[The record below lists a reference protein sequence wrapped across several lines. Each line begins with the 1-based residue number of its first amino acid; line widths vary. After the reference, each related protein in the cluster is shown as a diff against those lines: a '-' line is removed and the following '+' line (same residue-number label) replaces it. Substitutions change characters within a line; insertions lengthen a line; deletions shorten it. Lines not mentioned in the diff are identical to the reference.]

1 VHRHAAD
8 FLKIKI
14 LFVAC
19 WKESRGIRSQTITK
33 LFVSLKIQTNKMAR
47 YDFAQSLAGLCEK
60 VLRSAKDL
68 AGKNYAFLLG
78 RQTGALDFILSPD
91 NGGLK
96 AEYVQKANKIVQTR
110 LTYKRRT
117 KPCEILTGTQ
127 AKETGICDTAY
138 ESEEKEVTVS
148 LDDRIATQPRKFTND
163 RMMQICQDTDSFIQ
177 EFLMSDMR
185 ALREKLDEIILAR
198 MATDIGYKIRQN
210 GTTVGQDQYTDVQLL
225 GTVNAQPYPLMGNYQ
240 AGLIQDY
247 YNMQFNGVPAII
259 GQGNLQ
265 TFFGLANMACCNS
278 ANISYEASKAAA
290 GAAFFV
296 DQAANSILGANR
308 FIMAA
313 FGASHLLWFNKNRS
327 INIDTP
333 TNKHIVVP
341 DPVYPRLS
349 WDLDFKWDEC
359 DEVWIYQ
366 ISAFYDTFNVFQ
378 GDSFATQ
385 SGGATSPDCTDELW
399 GVTGLWGYRATSA

>member
-1 VHRHAAD
+1 
-8 FLKIKI
+8 
-14 LFVAC
+14 
-19 WKESRGIRSQTITK
+19 
-33 LFVSLKIQTNKMAR
+33 MAR
-47 YDFAQSLAGLCEK
+47 YDFTVGLAGLCEAT
-60 VLRSAKDL
+60 LRSAKDL
-68 AGKNYAFLLG
+68 AGRNYAMNLG
-78 RQTGALDFILSPD
+78 RQTGALDFIMSPD

-96 AEYVQKANKIVQTR
+96 SEYVTKGTGKNKLVTASV
-110 LTYKRRT
+110 TYKRRT
-117 KPCEILTGTQ
+117 KPCEVLTGTQ

-138 ESEEKEVTVS
+138 EAEEKEVDVI
-148 LDDRIATQPRKFTND
+148 LDDRIALQPRKFSND
-163 RMMQICQDTDSFIQ
+163 KMMRICQDTQSFIN
-177 EFLMSDMR
+177 EFLVSDMR
-185 ALREKLDEIILAR
+185 AAREKLDEILLAR
-198 MATDIGYKIRQN
+198 LAVDIGVKKRQS
-210 GTTVGQDQYTDVQLL
+210 GAEVGPDVYTDVQLL

-240 AGLIQDY
+240 ASLIQDY

-278 ANISYEASKAAA
+278 TNISYEASKAAA
-290 GAAFFV
+290 GAAFFL

-313 FGASHLLWFNKNRS
+313 FGASHLLWFNKNNS
-327 INIDTP
+327 IQIDTP

-341 DPVYPRLS
+341 DPVYPKLS

-359 DEVWIYQ
+359 EEAWIYQ

-378 GDSFATQ
+378 GDSFATA
-385 SGGATSPDCTDELW
+385 SGGAVSPDCTDELY